1 MPAVCF
7 VMRNNSTNQLHPPEP
22 RDAEAITSILS
33 GLIDWENEH
42 GQAFYSIST
51 RELYFKLAL
60 VYFAKRHTQ
69 NVSLKSSFYTGRAS
83 ERTMRNA
90 ICRFEDQGFIK
101 RSGSHIDHRN
111 KLLIPEDKLIKHF
124 EEHIQEFMR
133 LVQEHFYLIRKDRS
147 TNHDQH
153 QNQR

>member
-7 VMRNNSTNQLHPPEP
+7 VMRNKPANQLHGLEP
-22 RDAEAITSILS
+22 KVAEAIASIFS

-51 RELYFKLAL
+51 RELYFRLAFI
-60 VYFAKRHTQ
+60 YFARRHTQ
-69 NVSLKSSFYTGRAS
+69 NVSLKFSFYTGRAS

-90 ICRFEDQGFIK
+90 IRRFEDQGFIK
-101 RSGSHIDHRN
+101 KSKSQSDHRN

-133 LVQEHFYLIRKDRS
+133 LVQEHFYLIHKDRPKS
-147 TNHDQH
+147 
-153 QNQR
+153 QN